1 MKDLKVVEAICNEIG
16 DWMGYE
22 IVDVEFVPGNRGWI
36 LRVTI
41 DKDGGVTI
49 DDCAAFSHQLDPRL
63 DVEDCFL
70 GQAYTL
76 EVSSPGLTRP
86 LKRLQDYA
94 RFKGRKVKIK
104 TSREFEG
111 QKVFRGI
118 LTGEEDGEIRL
129 RDGKKEV
136 TIPFEDIVKA
146 NLEFEW

>member
-63 DVEDCFL
+63 DVEDCFP

-111 QKVFRGI
+111 QKVFRGV